1 MNQKRSH
8 QSYNIFKGSIQRYP
22 TLQSRQEHFTSL
34 CSLKNVYYL
43 FYFFIGVVNILYSC
57 KIIISIPAYIFPT
70 GGHRTR
76 LSMTGLG
83 ALFLRG
89 PVRIGNSRR
98 TIELLR
104 RLAGFLAL
112 FSFTVKFVINFRIN
126 FVHEFRKTQRCV
138 PGFHPWPSAWEAIGQ
153 TTAKLQR
160 TTTNSLEIEA
170 TRNGPKSTQ

>member
-1 MNQKRSH
+1 MLSKKCLLL
-8 QSYNIFKGSIQRYP
+8 I
-22 TLQSRQEHFTSL
+22 L
-34 CSLKNVYYL
+34 L
-43 FYFFIGVVNILYSC
+43 FYWCSKYIICIYSC

-112 FSFTVKFVINFRIN
+112 FSFTVKFVIHFKLNY
-126 FVHEFRKTQRCV
+126 VSEFRKPQRCV
-138 PGFHPWPSAWEAIGQ
+138 PGFHPRPSAWEAIGQ
-153 TTAKLQR
+153 TTAKL
-160 TTTNSLEIEA
+160 
-170 TRNGPKSTQ
+170 